1 MLSVSRANI
10 EYQADSLRQVWEDES
25 TIDTVRYNALEN
37 YFDLYNRVQPDSA
50 LMALDYY
57 YALAKEKKAWRQ
69 LCGVLVA
76 KANIYRDKG
85 NLEQSKKL
93 YLEAEA
99 IAEQK
104 NMPLKKATITGNL
117 GNIFFDQKNYL
128 EATRSY
134 SKALEIFKVQ
144 EKNFLVALLLSNLG
158 SVNLTVDNYNL
169 ALDYFSKASE
179 ILLKIGAKKT
189 YIASNKALIGRLF
202 LEQENYSKAKSFF
215 NEALAILNQQDD
227 KMTRSRCYASLAE
240 THLKLNQIEIA
251 KNYAKKN
258 LTLTDE
264 LKNKNDIE
272 AARILDAQ
280 VTFEFDIKSATQKAE
295 AIAMGLSQNTS
306 LESKNNLYE
315 LLYKCYK
322 QQKRLDRSIEMLE
335 LHMLYQDSI
344 QIEKN
349 SAAVAREMILMDY
362 DRRMYENK
370 LKSEKEKLELHT
382 NQFNRTFGIVS
393 LGLIIITSLFSY
405 YRRNEKKNRKR
416 REELLEEVKKLKRNQ
431 GNELVFDSNK
441 FELNRQR
448 IETSINRSLN
458 ETDWTVLNIPLK
470 NLVLSNKEIG
480 EKAFLSADGIGSS
493 LRRMYEY
500 FEIKESK
507 YKKISLLLKAI
518 KISNK
523 VSRS

>member
-1 MLSVSRANI
+1 
-10 EYQADSLRQVWEDES
+10 
-25 TIDTVRYNALEN
+25 
-37 YFDLYNRVQPDSA
+37 
-50 LMALDYY
+50 
-57 YALAKEKKAWRQ
+57 
-69 LCGVLVA
+69 
-76 KANIYRDKG
+76 
-85 NLEQSKKL
+85 
-93 YLEAEA
+93 
-99 IAEQK
+99 
-104 NMPLKKATITGNL
+104 
-117 GNIFFDQKNYL
+117 
-128 EATRSY
+128 
-134 SKALEIFKVQ
+134 
-144 EKNFLVALLLSNLG
+144 
-158 SVNLTVDNYNL
+158 
-169 ALDYFSKASE
+169 
-179 ILLKIGAKKT
+179 
-189 YIASNKALIGRLF
+189 
-202 LEQENYSKAKSFF
+202 
-215 NEALAILNQQDD
+215 
-227 KMTRSRCYASLAE
+227 
-240 THLKLNQIEIA
+240 
-251 KNYAKKN
+251 
-258 LTLTDE
+258 
-264 LKNKNDIE
+264 
-272 AARILDAQ
+272 
-280 VTFEFDIKSATQKAE
+280 
-295 AIAMGLSQNTS
+295 
-306 LESKNNLYE
+306 
-315 LLYKCYK
+315 
-322 QQKRLDRSIEMLE
+322 MLE

-370 LKSEKEKLELHT
+370 LKSEKEKLELQT
-382 NQFNRTFGIVS
+382 NQFKRTFGIVS